1 MSAGTTST
9 DRPAT
14 AAARPA
20 VSIERA
26 RAAWVTAPLDS
37 ELDRWRELYA
47 LAVPAPRAVPD
58 GAR

>member
-9 DRPAT
+9 DHPAT
-14 AAARPA
+14 VTVRPA

-26 RAAWVTAPLDS
+26 RAAWATAHRDS

-47 LAVPAPRAVPD
+47 LAIPRSRAVPD